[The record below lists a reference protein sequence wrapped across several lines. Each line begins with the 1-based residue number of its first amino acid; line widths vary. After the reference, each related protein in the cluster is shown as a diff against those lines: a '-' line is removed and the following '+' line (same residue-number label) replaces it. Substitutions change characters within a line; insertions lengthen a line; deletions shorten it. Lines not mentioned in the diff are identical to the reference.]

1 MVAER
6 LMKSLAQKLEIRPG
20 YRIFVLNAPRNYGSI
35 LGELPEQTIFMDK
48 LFGPLDLIHFFVQKR
63 KDLETEFPIL
73 KREMS
78 QNGGLWVSWPKR
90 SSKIE
95 TDLNESIVRE
105 TGLKN
110 GLVDVKIVAIDKIW
124 SGLKFVYRLKDRK

>member
-1 MVAER
+1 M
-6 LMKSLAQKLEIRPG
+6 MKSLAQKLEIRPG